1 MKKKTNKPLSLTK
14 KIRTGDLVIAIAGES
29 KGKTGTVKSC
39 HGEKVIVLG
48 LNMRKKCVRGTQNT
62 PGRIVEIERPIH
74 VSNVKISPSEGV
86 GVKLKV
92 SKDQKGLR
100 QFIYKQGD
108 QEVVYRSVKNPK

>member
-1 MKKKTNKPLSLTK
+1 MKNKTNKPISVTK
-14 KIRTGDLVIAIAGES
+14 KIRKGDQVIAISGES

-39 HGEKVIVLG
+39 NGDKVIVLG
-48 LNMRKKCVRGTQNT
+48 LNLRKKCVRKTQNA

-74 VSNVKISPSEGV
+74 VSNLKISPAEGV

-92 SKDQKGLR
+92 SNDPKGQR

-108 QEVVYRSVKNPK
+108 QTVVYRSVKNPK